1 MYCTLHQLTKN
12 LNRICNSDFFRF
24 LLNPKLFNTA
34 ESSMNPQQF
43 RRFARGICDHSKSR
57 KLCGRVL
64 NGFACRMTSSE
75 ACSFISDIVSYDFF
89 LDLPGSMKSFYR
101 EMPEIGEQVESFLST
116 TRTMDREGNIVDSD
130 EDEAGNLRYFFTF
143 YFFLFLLYYCI
154 FFFMYLLFLFFS
166 YRFLFNYLSFV
177 FFFYSCDIAFQYYF
191 SKNSVNQLHYIFKW

>member
-1 MYCTLHQLTKN
+1 
-12 LNRICNSDFFRF
+12 
-24 LLNPKLFNTA
+24 
-34 ESSMNPQQF
+34 MNPQQF

-130 EDEAGNLRYFFTF
+130 EDEAGNLRYFYNF
-143 YFFLFLLYYCI
+143 YFFLFFLYYYI
-154 FFFMYLLFLFFS
+154 FFFFVPLISLFS

-177 FFFYSCDIAFQYYF
+177 FFFIHAISLFNTILVK
-191 SKNSVNQLHYIFKW
+191 SSVNQLHYIFKW